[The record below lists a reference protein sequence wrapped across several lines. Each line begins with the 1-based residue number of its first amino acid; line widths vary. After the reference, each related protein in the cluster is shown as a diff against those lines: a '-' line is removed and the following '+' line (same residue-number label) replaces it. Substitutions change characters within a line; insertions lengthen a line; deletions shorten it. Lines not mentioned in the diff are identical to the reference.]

1 MEKNDLISVV
11 VPVYNTCNYLEKC
24 IVSLINQTYK
34 NIEIIIIDDGSTD
47 DSRKVIEKYIDIDSR
62 ISYYYQENSGPG
74 IARNHG
80 IDKSNGRYIT
90 FVDSDDYVEESFVE
104 KLYSTIQDD
113 DVFSI
118 CGTIKVALDGTKK
131 YNIVE
136 KKLVDT
142 FRGIATYRRLI
153 NKKILLESKIKF
165 SNLKICEDLEFY
177 SKLMIYS
184 NMKYSVVNECLY
196 YYVERKDS
204 LIHTYN
210 KNQDNTL
217 TAVNNVID
225 FCKNNHL
232 YETLRDELEYLY
244 IAHVIGGYL
253 KRIILD
259 GIDEENFRI
268 IFNEIK
274 LKFPEWYENKYINDS
289 SYIPKIYMEYV
300 KFLRNNEL
308 DKAMFYIKSNFR

>member
-204 LIHTYN
+204 LIHT
-210 KNQDNTL
+210 QGL
-217 TAVNNVID
+217 QVPSQ
-225 FCKNNHL
+225 L
-232 YETLRDELEYLY
+232 
-244 IAHVIGGYL
+244 
-253 KRIILD
+253 
-259 GIDEENFRI
+259 
-268 IFNEIK
+268 
-274 LKFPEWYENKYINDS
+274 
-289 SYIPKIYMEYV
+289 
-300 KFLRNNEL
+300 
-308 DKAMFYIKSNFR
+308 